1 MIRRRTTFVAAVAIG
16 LAARAWAQEA
26 SAPPLAPR
34 QVEVTTPS
42 VPVQMLAPDARR
54 LLERLGSAP
63 VATLPPARPSGG
75 GSRTITLPHT
85 PVANPTGE
93 FLFRDV
99 TDRTEK
105 VAVVI
110 PPEQRRA
117 AVEAFRQSLVKRK
130 GGRR

>member
-1 MIRRRTTFVAAVAIG
+1 MIRTGTVAIGVLAIG
-16 LAARAWAQEA
+16 LAASARAQQQA
-26 SAPPLAPR
+26 APPVAPW
-34 QVEVTTPS
+34 QVELTPPS

-54 LLERLGSAP
+54 LIERLGTAP
-63 VATLPPARPSGG
+63 AAVTPAPRASGG

-85 PVANPTGE
+85 PVENPTPE
-93 FLFRDV
+93 FLFQDV

-105 VAVVI
+105 VAVEI

-130 GGRR
+130 GARR